1 MSRKKTRYRE
11 ARRESIED
19 EEWRLE
25 EGKPSKE
32 KKWVFRE
39 RERERERMKVV
50 EPWITWVLRKDKGK
64 RGDWDWGVSNDL
76 KGRGVN

>member
-32 KKWVFRE
+32 KK
-39 RERERERMKVV
+39 
-50 EPWITWVLRKDKGK
+50 
-64 RGDWDWGVSNDL
+64 
-76 KGRGVN
+76 

>member
-25 EGKPSKE
+25 EEQKQTK
-32 KKWVFRE
+32 
-39 RERERERMKVV
+39 
-50 EPWITWVLRKDKGK
+50 
-64 RGDWDWGVSNDL
+64 
-76 KGRGVN
+76 